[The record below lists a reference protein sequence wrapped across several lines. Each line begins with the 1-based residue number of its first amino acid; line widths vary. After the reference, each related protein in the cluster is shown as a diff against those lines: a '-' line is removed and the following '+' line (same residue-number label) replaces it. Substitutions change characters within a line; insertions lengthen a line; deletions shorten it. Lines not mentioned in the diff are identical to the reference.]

1 MHLNKEKTVI
11 VCDKVMEYGL
21 YLLVYFLPISKAIIE
36 ICATIVILAFF
47 IKRLMVKN
55 FAANTFL
62 DIPLLVYIFI
72 CGLSVIF
79 SSNIAISIRNFSTKL
94 IENVLI
100 FFVVVEAIN
109 TKKKVR
115 NILSILFISATLI
128 CIDGI
133 FQFFTH
139 KDFIRHR
146 NWPYDT
152 KPFTLRI
159 MGPFI
164 TPNDL
169 AAYLTPLVIIN
180 LSLFFVRFKS
190 LFVKYSFRL
199 LGIALLI
206 CLFLALSRGAWIG
219 FIFGLLFIVI
229 FGERKKAFIL
239 LFLILI
245 STSLL
250 PFLSQSKKAVLVGR
264 LNYSD
269 AGGYQRKILNR
280 IGWDMWKERPIFGSG
295 LGTFM
300 YNFER
305 FNYDKKEYPWGPSYA
320 HNCYMQML
328 AETGILG
335 LCAFMWIII
344 TLFKKSLKIIKI
356 SKDYIYRNISIGLLG
371 GLLAYLVHSAF
382 DTNLYNL
389 DIGILF
395 WILLGLNQNQLQ
407 LTENNKGT

>member
-1 MHLNKEKTVI
+1 MNKEKCITI
-11 VCDKVMEYGL
+11 CDRIMEYGL
-21 YLLVYFLPISKAIIE
+21 YLLAYFLPISKAIIE
-36 ICATIVILAFF
+36 ICATTVILAFL
-47 IKRLMVKN
+47 IKRILIRN
-55 FAANTFL
+55 FATNSFL
-62 DIPLLVYIFI
+62 DIPLLAYVFI
-72 CGLSVIF
+72 CGFSTIF
-79 SSNIAISIRNFSTKL
+79 SSSIAISIRTFSTKL

-100 FFVVVEAIN
+100 FFVVTETIN
-109 TKKKVR
+109 TKKKMR
-115 NILSILFISATLI
+115 NIITIFFISSALV

-133 FQFFTH
+133 SQFFTH

-219 FIFGLLFIVI
+219 FIFGLLFIII
-229 FGERKKAFIL
+229 FGERRIAFIL

-280 IGWDMWKERPIFGSG
+280 IGWDMWKERPIFGLG

-305 FNYDKKEYPWGPSYA
+305 FNYDKKTYSYGPTYA

-335 LCAFMWIII
+335 LGAFMWVIIA
-344 TLFKKSLKIIKI
+344 LFKKSLKIIKI
-356 SKDYIYRNISIGLLG
+356 SKDYIYRNVSIGLLG

-382 DTNLYNL
+382 DTNLYSL

-395 WILLGLNQNQLQ
+395 WYLLGLSISSLKF
-407 LTENNKGT
+407 NNST